1 MKKIISFTTIL
12 HNKRKELDLNLMEY
26 CVADTVYNLSSNP
39 KSPVQG
45 WCYASKD
52 TLAEILD
59 TTRQTIFTIV
69 NKLISKGLVERHSE
83 TKYLRTTERWF
94 NFIIIEKD
102 EQEIE
107 KEVEE
112 VKTEKVKILKY
123 NETDKSLTDLL
134 LGLVKQNYDFVKEK
148 TQVQLLKDYEE
159 MSRLNKLDGWDYNQ
173 IKDIIGFSQK
183 HNFWKQNIRSVKAL
197 RRQFER
203 LVIEQRGAIK
213 KTQNETMYAPEDGT
227 AFVKMFNRWV
237 VRDNPNSIIDM
248 NYFKSLATDKLMT
261 KEEYDKHRGKV
272 AQRS

>member
-213 KTQNETMYAPEDGT
+213 KTQNEIMYAPEDGT